1 MFYNQELNFYKGEYC
16 TVILYYIINSKSY
29 MINIFYSLLNC
40 LFVIFFHNELEIN
53 TNRVGPDY
61 GVLDSFSY
69 KEE

>member
-1 MFYNQELNFYKGEYC
+1 MFCNQELNFYKGEYC
-16 TVILYYIINSKSY
+16 IVILYYIINSKSY
-29 MINIFYSLLNC
+29 MINIFYSLFNY
-40 LFVIFFHNELEIN
+40 LFVIFFNELEIN